1 MLCLSCERWQI
12 MLNIRLSTA
21 PSVILQNSTEL
32 PRRAPLSA
40 RTLGTGAVLQI
51 NDFERE
57 APAAL
62 LSCNAVVNRATCPQ
76 AAQSTVTKSPSRRS
90 ESRAA
95 YRASIPAPGLP
106 ADHLGFLGDGS
117 PRHHSRLTPRQIT
130 AERNT
135 AQPLL
140 KLGWA
145 TVACGGSKNKRR
157 GTARID
163 LGHRVLILPT

>member
-1 MLCLSCERWQI
+1 

-21 PSVILQNSTEL
+21 PSVTLQNSTEL
-32 PRRAPLSA
+32 PRHAPLSA

-62 LSCNAVVNRATCPQ
+62 QSSNAVVNRATCPQ
-76 AAQSTVTKSPSRRS
+76 AAQSTVTKSPSRR
-90 ESRAA
+90 
-95 YRASIPAPGLP
+95 
-106 ADHLGFLGDGS
+106 
-117 PRHHSRLTPRQIT
+117 
-130 AERNT
+130 
-135 AQPLL
+135 L